1 MPGSSL
7 AVRPWLRVYGCTAQR
22 SMRMRRL
29 WTLLTDP
36 ASSKTAY
43 AISIVSLT
51 AVIIMSAILCLE
63 TMPDLVGDTRAQ
75 LGLWAIEAICTIV
88 FILEYMAKVMSAP
101 SRLAYALTPEA
112 VLDIVTILPF
122 FVGLGICGLESCDS
136 SNGSLKL
143 MLVCTLTQRYTVAS
157 LCPWN

>member
-1 MPGSSL
+1 
-7 AVRPWLRVYGCTAQR
+7 
-22 SMRMRRL
+22 MRMRRL

-51 AVIIMSAILCLE
+51 AVITMSAILCLE